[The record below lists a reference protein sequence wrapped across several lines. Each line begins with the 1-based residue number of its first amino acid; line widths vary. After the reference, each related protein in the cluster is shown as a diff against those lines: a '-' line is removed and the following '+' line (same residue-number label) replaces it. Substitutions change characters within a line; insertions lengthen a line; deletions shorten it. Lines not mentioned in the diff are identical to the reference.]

1 MRLKIQ
7 HLLFIGFFIVLFF
20 PNQSFAQSKADER
33 FEKQYQERIIKEK
46 INGVYIPKDLGDVF
60 KQLNRLIDKKS
71 QIKLKNASETAAV
84 RNLHFSFG
92 RWMIKNW
99 GFYEGSRLSAY
110 LKSLG
115 VHNPDDMADF
125 LILCY
130 HRNLN
135 RNPLNVKEQVTQIQ
149 ERRKRIREKRIRK
162 GKVIKEFTRKVE
174 KKKG

>member
-1 MRLKIQ
+1 MRLKFHFSIFILFFV
-7 HLLFIGFFIVLFF
+7 LLFFQ
-20 PNQSFAQSKADER
+20 NQSFSQSKADQR
-33 FEKQYQERIIKEK
+33 FEKQYQDRITKEK

-60 KQLNRLIDKKS
+60 IQLNRLIDKKS
-71 QIKLKNASETAAV
+71 RIKFKNASETAAV

-115 VHNPDDMADF
+115 VHDPDDMADF

-135 RNPLNVKEQVTQIQ
+135 RNSLNVKEQVTQIQ